1 METYGNNV
9 CWCVRTAAS
18 LPVGLST
25 VWNMRSSANSKSA
38 CLETWICDILQNS
51 CGNRLP
57 CCNVWQI
64 LCARPKN
71 VMRALLRPNSGLRSL
86 LATATRLTTT
96 STIFDNHHQ
105 QHPYFAVFSNV
116 RHFSEISTWL
126 SEFARFR

>member
-1 METYGNNV
+1 MVTT
-9 CWCVRTAAS
+9 CVGVSA
-18 LPVGLST
+18 LP
-25 VWNMRSSANSKSA
+25 
-38 CLETWICDILQNS
+38 
-51 CGNRLP
+51 LP
-57 CCNVWQI
+57 CQLGCQQSGTCALQQI
-64 LCARPKN
+64 PNLHASKHGSVISFKTVAETGCLVAAYGKFCEFCARPKN

-116 RHFSEISTWL
+116 RHFSEFSTWL